1 MVAIDEIVIHPSYD
15 PSGYPYD
22 IALLKVLFS
31 ISQGTS
37 VLSYNMSHFNFNQ
50 STIMAILQKNEAL
63 YFAPVLIWACQ

>member
-37 VLSYNMSHFNFNQ
+37 VSSNNMSHFNFNQ
-50 STIMAILQKNEAL
+50 SKIMDILQNIAKGTTDPGVDC
-63 YFAPVLIWACQ
+63 FDQ

>member
-37 VLSYNMSHFNFNQ
+37 VPSNNMSHFNFNQ
-50 STIMAILQKNEAL
+50 STIMAILQKK
-63 YFAPVLIWACQ
+63 